1 MLHPI
6 LEDDEIKCPHN
17 GVVKLKSNKGKP
29 FTSKGIPM
37 ILESDLLHSS
47 IIGCTNPILS
57 GGPCTMVATI
67 LPNARGL
74 KKFNDDYPIMQD
86 LVSSG
91 VMSDKGF
98 PLICTPKE
106 NTFKINAP
114 APNNARAQSK
124 EALDSQIDITI
135 PSFTLI
141 TPYRDLEEYY
151 FTPSTYENREILK
164 NNTFLHKVA
173 FIHQMIH

>member
-37 ILESDLLHSS
+37 VLESDLLHSS
-47 IIGCTNPILS
+47 IIGCTNNIAGVPT
-57 GGPCTMVATI
+57 PCASVSVI
-67 LPNARGL
+67 LPSARGL

-91 VMSDKGF
+91 VFSDKGV
-98 PLICTPKE
+98 
-106 NTFKINAP
+106 
-114 APNNARAQSK
+114 Q
-124 EALDSQIDITI
+124 
-135 PSFTLI
+135 
-141 TPYRDLEEYY
+141 
-151 FTPSTYENREILK
+151 
-164 NNTFLHKVA
+164 
-173 FIHQMIH
+173 